1 VAEELPPPEPVAED
15 PAAPPFTLPENQPPP
30 TEGLHRRYLLSFILT
45 LIVVVLVLGMLP
57 STAISMVQELR
68 TQAEG
73 QLFDMF
79 TGEHVPLNG
88 TMEPHTTFIN
98 VTVTNIDEASM
109 MASLTL
115 SGHRECPVA
124 CPETTATF
132 YSIGNDAARR
142 RGQPPSASVT
152 VPADEG
158 NYTYQ
163 VELPI
168 RGKPQRYPF
177 DDYTLLLGVVVE
189 NTFPGGIT
197 MPVTRAEVASHL
209 VSFTL
214 EDLVTRL
221 DMVPPQ
227 TVDPAAVRSPNDPT
241 DFMLVDALQWQRPRY
256 LRILTVLL
264 VLLISASGI
273 FALGLRSLHELVLG
287 IGGIILGIWGVR
299 SVVVQSPLP
308 DVTLID
314 LVLGFVMLILML
326 ALAVRAA
333 RYFYLRSGLVQWR
346 ATRRARGAVL

>member
-1 VAEELPPPEPVAED
+1 MAEESPTPEPVTED
-15 PAAPPFTLPENQPPP
+15 PAAPPFTLPETPQPPQ
-30 TEGLHRRYLLSFILT
+30 GLHRKYLLSFILT

-73 QLFDMF
+73 QLFDLF
-79 TGEHVPLNG
+79 TGEQVPLNSA
-88 TMEPHTTFIN
+88 MEPHTTFIN

-115 SGHRECPVA
+115 SGHRECPIA
-124 CPETTATF
+124 CPETTATL

-221 DMVPPQ
+221 DMVPPR

-241 DFMLVDALQWQRPRY
+241 DFMLVDVLQWQRPRY

-264 VLLISASGI
+264 VMLISASGI

-326 ALAVRAA
+326 SLAVRAA
-333 RYFYLRSGLVQWR
+333 RYFYLRSGLTQWR
-346 ATRRARGAVL
+346 AARRTRGTTA